1 MEGQMSIFDFPEWL
15 PESQKQKYMPI
26 IQKLDDE
33 VKKICEGYEIDEAE
47 YEVWEHVP
55 NLGKRYC
62 AWINDVHE
70 DDLVRVSS
78 QLRALIERFKRFD
91 LEISICGSPGKEDEN
106 YHVYTNHIM
115 VSTMWKTSKHK
126 ELQISCP
133 HVGQCSTFTYGCS
146 GLNYWCKKYG

>member
-33 VKKICEGYEIDEAE
+33 VRKICEGYEIDEAE

-62 AWINDVHE
+62 VWINDVIN
-70 DDLVRVSS
+70 DDLVRVSRD
-78 QLRALIERFKRFD
+78 LRALIDRYKRFD
-91 LEISICGSPGKEDEN
+91 LEISICGSPGKEDEKYN
-106 YHVYTNHIM
+106 VIAQNIM
-115 VSTMWKTSKHK
+115 VSTMWKSKGHK
-126 ELQISCP
+126 EPKLACP
-133 HVGQCSTFTYGCS
+133 YVESCSTFAIGCS
-146 GLNYWCKKYG
+146 GINYWCNRF